1 MRVSVADFI
10 SGKPVTIRAAQS
22 ARAAAKLMRDNQT
35 EFLVVLEGEEVVG
48 VVTPHDLASRVLA
61 ASGTG
66 DMRIDAVCTRDPL
79 TASPAEDLV
88 DVLNRMRE
96 RDVATVP
103 IVAAGRLVG
112 VFSID
117 DLGTDRD
124 RGPVELTPQP
134 EKGDAVVLPGN
145 VVSLPTGSA
154 RPSAKPAAQVPST
167 NASA

>member
-10 SGKPVTIRAAQS
+10 SANPVTIRAAQS

-35 EFLVVLEGEEVVG
+35 EFLVVLEGEDVVG
-48 VVTPHDLASRVLA
+48 VVTPHDLATRVLA

-79 TASPAEDLV
+79 TAGPDEDLV
-88 DVLNRMRE
+88 AVLDRMRE

-103 IVAAGRLVG
+103 IVAEGRLVG

-124 RGPVELTPQP
+124 RVPVEVKPEP
-134 EKGDAVVLPGN
+134 EKAAAVALPGN
-145 VVSLPTGSA
+145 VVSLPTGPA
-154 RPSAKPAAQVPST
+154 RPSAKSAEQVPST